1 VLALPFVALL
11 LPLFKIGPPLY
22 QWRVRS
28 RIYRWYADVRA
39 IDMRLLADS
48 DRESI
53 LRQLHELE
61 HDVAA
66 GRVDDAR
73 LARRH
78 ASGRS
83 SVGQRRDRVTWS
95 ACEAQD
101 EGLASLL
108 GYGGVVS
115 RIGVGAPV
123 ESPSC

>member
-48 DRESI
+48 DRDRESI

-66 GRVDDAR
+66 VSVPLAYTGELYHLR
-73 LARRH
+73 LHIRLL
-78 ASGRS
+78 
-83 SVGQRRDRVTWS
+83 
-95 ACEAQD
+95 QD
-101 EGLASLL
+101 ELTMRGWRAATRPAVLPSANAA
-108 GYGGVVS
+108 
-115 RIGVGAPV
+115 I
-123 ESPSC
+123 ESHGRRLRGPG